1 MIFFSFSPPPPGVW
15 GFGVW
20 GQGRSPWPQRGPRGA
35 PLFIKLDE
43 SLDFRL
49 ESKMK
54 FVVATNQILKF
65 HKTKTEPLQMLLAAL
80 HSFPWIL
87 WVVEISKI
95 GQCKVFGN
103 LKFGEFNS
111 HSNSTKVWHFLKDHD
126 FFWNRVEICDFK
138 KITIFF
144 EMTRFQ
150 KKITIFFEIELK
162 FAKTLYL
169 FYTTNDTTRNFM
181 YML

>member
-1 MIFFSFSPPPPGVW
+1 MKEGSLQRWKLPEWCNLSIYSHFLSILLKQLISISGDLFLLFSPSPPGVW

-65 HKTKTEPLQMLLAAL
+65 HKTKTESLQMSLAVL
-80 HSFPWIL
+80 HFFPWIL

-95 GQCKVFGN
+95 GQTSELWFV
-103 LKFGEFNS
+103 S
-111 HSNSTKVWHFLKDHD
+111 
-126 FFWNRVEICDFK
+126 
-138 KITIFF
+138 IFSWA
-144 EMTRFQ
+144 M
-150 KKITIFFEIELK
+150 KFEIW
-162 FAKTLYL
+162 
-169 FYTTNDTTRNFM
+169 RV
-181 YML
+181 

>member
-1 MIFFSFSPPPPGVW
+1 MPKYLRQLTGPIFLWRRVLVRDSFLDFCYNQNEAWKWKKNLSKINCILQLLNFELLIPDIVIQSTYLKVFSFSPPHPGVW

-65 HKTKTEPLQMLLAAL
+65 HKTKTEPLRVLLAAL

-87 WVVEISKI
+87 
-95 GQCKVFGN
+95 
-103 LKFGEFNS
+103 
-111 HSNSTKVWHFLKDHD
+111 
-126 FFWNRVEICDFK
+126 
-138 KITIFF
+138 
-144 EMTRFQ
+144 
-150 KKITIFFEIELK
+150 
-162 FAKTLYL
+162 
-169 FYTTNDTTRNFM
+169 
-181 YML
+181 

>member
-1 MIFFSFSPPPPGVW
+1 MKTPWMVQSINLLTFSFHTTKTTYFNIWWSFSPFLLPPPGVW

-95 GQCKVFGN
+95 GQTSELWFVSNFGWV
-103 LKFGEFNS
+103 LI
-111 HSNSTKVWHFLKDHD
+111 
-126 FFWNRVEICDFK
+126 RVVK
-138 KITIFF
+138 KG
-144 EMTRFQ
+144 
-150 KKITIFFEIELK
+150 
-162 FAKTLYL
+162 
-169 FYTTNDTTRNFM
+169 
-181 YML
+181 

>member
-1 MIFFSFSPPPPGVW
+1 MSQLIYSHFLSTLPKQLISISGDLFLLLPFLPPPPGVW

-65 HKTKTEPLQMLLAAL
+65 HKTKTEPLRVSLAAL

-87 WVVEISKI
+87 
-95 GQCKVFGN
+95 
-103 LKFGEFNS
+103 
-111 HSNSTKVWHFLKDHD
+111 
-126 FFWNRVEICDFK
+126 
-138 KITIFF
+138 
-144 EMTRFQ
+144 
-150 KKITIFFEIELK
+150 
-162 FAKTLYL
+162 
-169 FYTTNDTTRNFM
+169 
-181 YML
+181 